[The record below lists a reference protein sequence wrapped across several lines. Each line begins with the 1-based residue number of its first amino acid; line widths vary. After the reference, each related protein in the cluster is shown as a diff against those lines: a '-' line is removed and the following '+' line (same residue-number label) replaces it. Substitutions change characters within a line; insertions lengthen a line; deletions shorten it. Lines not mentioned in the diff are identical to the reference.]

1 MNKNLP
7 ETRESP
13 FCFSAAKAFRC
24 GCVYLQLKL
33 LTGHH
38 GIAVNNLLSSSFNI
52 MACHLPVLVQYSLY
66 VASIVTALSC
76 SFIVLS
82 QNCSKFNLKKASF

>member
-38 GIAVNNLLSSSFNI
+38 GIAANNLLVNLTLWHVTCQCCYSTHYMLPAFSQ
-52 MACHLPVLVQYSLY
+52 HLAAVLL
-66 VASIVTALSC
+66 
-76 SFIVLS
+76 F
-82 QNCSKFNLKKASF
+82 